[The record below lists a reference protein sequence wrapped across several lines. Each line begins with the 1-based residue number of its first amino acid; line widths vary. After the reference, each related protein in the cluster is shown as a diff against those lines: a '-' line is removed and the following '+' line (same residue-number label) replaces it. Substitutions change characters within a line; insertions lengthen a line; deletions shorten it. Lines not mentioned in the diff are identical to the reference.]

1 MTKTTSITQK
11 SFHKQNSQLCKKLVA
26 TEVNLPTMV
35 FLTSRFGGTNFQL

>member
-1 MTKTTSITQK
+1 
-11 SFHKQNSQLCKKLVA
+11 VA